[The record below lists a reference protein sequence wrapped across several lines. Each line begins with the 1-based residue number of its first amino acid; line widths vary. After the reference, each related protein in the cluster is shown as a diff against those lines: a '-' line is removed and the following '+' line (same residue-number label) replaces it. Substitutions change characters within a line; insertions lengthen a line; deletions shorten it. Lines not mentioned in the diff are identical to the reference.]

1 MTAATAPRA
10 NLAAQ
15 VYAAL
20 KQQMQDFVLVPG
32 DRFSETEV
40 GAQLGVSRTPV
51 REALFK
57 LRNEGLLD
65 VHSRSGWYVRP
76 IDFARIDGL
85 YELRVVIETHCVAK
99 LCAQVQAPAALD
111 ALKQVWLVPATE
123 RLTGGREVAALDEAF
138 HSTLV
143 AAAGN
148 AEFVRVH
155 NDVTERIR
163 MVRRLDFTQSSR
175 ITATYLEHANILR
188 HVMQR
193 RSEPAQLLLRSHIGQ
208 SQAEVRKI
216 TLHTLFEA
224 RAKLAAG

>member
-1 MTAATAPRA
+1 
-10 NLAAQ
+10 

-20 KQQMQDFVLVPG
+20 KQQLQSFVWVPG
-32 DRFSETEV
+32 DRFSEAEQST
-40 GAQLGVSRTPV
+40 QLGVSRTPV
-51 REALFK
+51 REALFR
-57 LRNEGLLD
+57 LRTEGLLD
-65 VHSRSGWYVRP
+65 LHSRSGWYVRP

-85 YELRVVIETHCVAK
+85 YELRVLLETHCVAK
-99 LCAQVQAPAALD
+99 LCAAAQRPACVD
-111 ALKQVWLVPATE
+111 ALVPVWLVPAAA
-123 RLTGGREVAALDEAF
+123 RLTDGRAVAALDEAF

-163 MVRRLDFTQSSR
+163 MVRQLDFTQSSR
-175 ITATYLEHANILR
+175 IAATYLEHGKVLRHILR
-188 HVMQR
+188 R
-193 RSEPAQLLLRSHIGQ
+193 DNGPAQLLLRSHIAQ

-224 RAKLAAG
+224 RAQLASG